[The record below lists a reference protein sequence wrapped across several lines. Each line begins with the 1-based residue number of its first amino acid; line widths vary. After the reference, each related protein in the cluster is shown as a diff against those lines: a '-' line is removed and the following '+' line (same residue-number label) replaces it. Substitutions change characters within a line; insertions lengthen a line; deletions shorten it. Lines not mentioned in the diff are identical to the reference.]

1 MNYDSTDSDF
11 DADSS
16 SITSQEVLVQCFICI
31 SLASIKFNNTKVCVP
46 PPNEPT
52 IFEQISQHG
61 TSDDNTQPTPLP
73 VSIKC

>member
-31 SLASIKFNNTKVCVP
+31 SLASIKFPKVCVP
-46 PPNEPT
+46 PPNEPS